1 MKFDYL
7 CIAVVAVLWG
17 GYPLVARSTGIGTPI
32 GALIVALCGLAPI
45 AAATLWQGVVARPSP
60 VELAKLCVAGVMM
73 GAGLLAFNAVANSRQ
88 IEASVSIPM
97 TDTAM
102 LLVTVVASAVFFGE
116 PITFRKAVGIAL
128 LVAGI
133 LVLRPE

>member
-1 MKFDYL
+1 
-7 CIAVVAVLWG
+7 
-17 GYPLVARSTGIGTPI
+17 VARSTGIGTPI
-32 GALIVALCGLAPI
+32 GALVVAFCGMVTV
-45 AAATLWQGVVARPSP
+45 AAATVWQGVAARPSP
-60 VELAKLCVAGVMM
+60 VELVKLCVAGAMM

-102 LLVTVVASAVFFGE
+102 LLVTVVASAVFFAE
-116 PITFRKAVGIAL
+116 PITVRKVVGIAL